1 MKSDTV
7 TNVSILSVSDS
18 HMNTNTIKIIF
29 LGKNKEDQKF
39 CSYEKNDQLEG
50 YQNVSLKN

>member
-1 MKSDTV
+1 
-7 TNVSILSVSDS
+7 
-18 HMNTNTIKIIF
+18 MNTNTIKIIF